1 MSDRKPIGNQ
11 IPTITPLAPQ
21 QQESFDLNRLD
32 VFVTSLGIDFVHYKA
47 TPSPIGKSDRGDLRR
62 NDGVDTITSNGMI
75 YRCAGKFTA
84 TITDSSRQ
92 QHLGQSGLVDPAEA
106 RLVLP
111 RFYNKN
117 AVADGDRIYL
127 APGDRLYIGDPNAD
141 VKVANYQ
148 LMDYQ
153 PNIDNEPMFPIVKLE
168 DKIVDSTNTEYKENI
183 DFVITNCGNIRWLP
197 EGKNPGIDPNTG
209 KGRVYS
215 IRYLYNAYYYV
226 VSLHKEVRITNVTQ
240 NNVRKPE
247 RMPMY
252 AMIVREYMFHN
263 TNRSQEIN
271 QSENKAPQRAIQ
283 APIEPINP
291 NSQAVPVNM
300 SDFTEDDSYDGG
312 DDSNE

>member
-1 MSDRKPIGNQ
+1 MSDRKPIGTQ

-32 VFVTSLGIDFVHYKA
+32 IFVTSLGVDFSHYRA

-62 NDGVDTITSNGMI
+62 NDGVDTITSNGMV

-84 TITDSSRQ
+84 TITDSNRQ
-92 QHLGQSGLVDPAEA
+92 QHLGESGLIDPAEA
-106 RLVLP
+106 RLILP

-117 AVADGDRIYL
+117 NVADGDRIYL
-127 APGDRLYIGDPNAD
+127 APGDRLYIADQNAD

-148 LMDYQ
+148 LMDYE
-153 PNIDNEPMFPIVKLE
+153 PNIDNEPMFPIVQLQ
-168 DKIVDSTNTEYKENI
+168 DKIIDSTNIEYKENI
-183 DFVITNCGNIRWLP
+183 DFIITKDGKVRWLP
-197 EGKNPGIDPNTG
+197 EGKNPGIDPSTG
-209 KGRVYS
+209 KGRIYS

-252 AMIVREYMFHN
+252 AVIVREYMFHN
-263 TNRSQEIN
+263 TNRNQAIN
-271 QSENKAPQRAIQ
+271 ESETKAPQRAIK
-283 APIEPINP
+283 APTEAIDP
-291 NSQAVPVNM
+291 NSNAVPVNM
-300 SDFTEDDSYDGG
+300 SDFTEEDYFDGG
-312 DDSNE
+312 DDSDE